1 MPRVSFVSQKLPSPY
16 LLSIIPDSATACDH
30 CYAVVVHP
38 RIVSIIFNPNWDKMA
53 ALHHPTRPVLQR
65 LGQMRRLHLRLARQ
79 VCDGA
84 RRLEHPVI
92 PERALNSI
100 CRTAARM
107 SSFPRS
113 SSRQKVCI
121 VYRGAA
127 ARKRRGRPHVAVDVH
142 AGLAQPGE
150 ALGLHSPRRL
160 HPRPDGGRRL
170 AAVQA
175 RQLVATFMDSADSPW
190 LLSKLV
196 VTLGDVQPHR

>member
-1 MPRVSFVSQKLPSPY
+1 MSWWSARVSYQSYSTLIGTKWPHYTTP
-16 LLSIIPDSATACDH
+16 P
-30 CYAVVVHP
+30 
-38 RIVSIIFNPNWDKMA
+38 
-53 ALHHPTRPVLQR
+53 RPVLQR
-65 LGQMRRLHLRLARQ
+65 LGQMRRLRLRLARQ
-79 VCDGA
+79 IRDGA

-92 PERALNSI
+92 PERAQLHLPHRRAHEFLALLVQPAEGLHRLSWRR
-100 CRTAARM
+100 CSKAA
-107 SSFPRS
+107 
-113 SSRQKVCI
+113 
-121 VYRGAA
+121 
-127 ARKRRGRPHVAVDVH
+127 RGRPHVAVDEH